1 MLFIHDISWDF
12 FLMFS
17 TTLTRDLSIL
27 VILKNHCLDL
37 FISERVFYFN
47 SLCFGFN
54 FLCSPLP
61 YFLFGFILPDLFL
74 LSFWDRCLVHWF
86 IYFYCLMVIS
96 VFVILV
102 YTFIFLSF
110 SVMFVQFKWQP
121 LPKYIAINNLYY
133 RSTFHASKRSC
144 QKYLPVS

>member
-1 MLFIHDISWDF
+1 
-12 FLMFS
+12 
-17 TTLTRDLSIL
+17 
-27 VILKNHCLDL
+27 
-37 FISERVFYFN
+37 
-47 SLCFGFN
+47 
-54 FLCSPLP
+54 
-61 YFLFGFILPDLFL
+61 
-74 LSFWDRCLVHWF
+74 
-86 IYFYCLMVIS
+86 MVIS